1 MLMFGRNQCN
11 NVSKYPSIK
20 NKLKKKKESKGI
32 KEENLDKNDRDI
44 AISIRLQSLTFL
56 KS

>member
-20 NKLKKKKESKGI
+20 NKLKKKRKGI